1 MKLILGVDAIHR
13 PLTGIGRYALE
24 LARGLRSHPGISET
38 SYFSMGRW
46 VDWEE
51 LLAADAP
58 IDGSANVNPRS
69 IAPSRLPSVRAILA
83 RNPVVVRA
91 YQLLTPTIYRW
102 RLRHH
107 ARALFHSP
115 NYFLPPHKGAS
126 VATIHD
132 LSHVW
137 YPQFH
142 PAARVEFLN
151 RALPDSIQRAT
162 YLITDSDYV
171 RREVIERFQ
180 WSPERIASIPLGV
193 DAVYRPINA
202 DELLPRL
209 APFGLQAGHYSLF
222 VGTVEPR
229 KNIGTLLTAYA
240 RLPDELRRAY
250 PLVICGSS
258 GWNSDDL
265 HQRFES
271 ASRDGWLRYL
281 KFVPQGLLPS
291 LYAGARLFV
300 YPSIYEGFGLPPLEA
315 LASGVPVL
323 SSNASSLPEVV
334 GESARLLEPM
344 DIDAW
349 VHGISAG
356 LSDDEWYRAAKV
368 VGPEHA
374 KQFTWEKCVA
384 ATVKAYES
392 AARFAE

>member
-24 LARGLRSHPGISET
+24 LARGLRAHPGISHT
-38 SYFSMGRW
+38 ACFSMGRW
-46 VDWEE
+46 LAWED
-51 LLAADAP
+51 LAVVAGPAQDST
-58 IDGSANVNPRS
+58 GSAFSSLQSKISAAR
-69 IAPSRLPSVRAILA
+69 ARMAKSRYAVGM
-83 RNPVVVRA
+83 
-91 YQLLTPTIYRW
+91 YQLLTPPIYEW
-102 RLRHH
+102 RLRQHSDSI
-107 ARALFHSP
+107 FHSP
-115 NYFLPPHKGAS
+115 NYFLPPHKGTS

-137 YPQFH
+137 YPRFH
-142 PAARVEFLN
+142 PAARVDFLN

-162 YLITDSDYV
+162 YLITDSEYV

-193 DAVYRPINA
+193 DAVYRPISA
-202 DELLPRL
+202 GELTPLL
-209 APFGLQAGHYSLF
+209 ASLGLQPGHYSLF

-229 KNIGTLLTAYA
+229 KNIGTLLSAYT
-240 RLPDELRRAY
+240 RLPGEVRRAY

-271 ASRDGWLRYL
+271 ATREGWLRYL

-323 SSNASSLPEVV
+323 SSNTSSLPEVV

-349 VHGISAG
+349 VHGISTG
-356 LSDDEWYRAAKV
+356 LSDDEWYRSAKV

-374 KQFTWEKCVA
+374 KQFTWAKCVA
-384 ATVKAYES
+384 ATVKAYQS